1 MDEKIMLGRSH
12 ALVIAMIGRLAAD
25 SWWKSKNKAF
35 DMQTPEEVWK
45 TEPEKVYNYLMDY
58 ASK

>member
-1 MDEKIMLGRSH
+1 MNEQLMLGRCH
-12 ALVIAMIGRLAAD
+12 ALLIAMIGKDAAPR
-25 SWWKSKNKAF
+25 WWSGQNKAF

-45 TEPEKVYNYLMDY
+45 TEPEKVYNYLMEY

>member
-12 ALVIAMIGRLAAD
+12 ALVIALCGRDVAD
-25 SWWKSKNKAF
+25 SWWKGKNKAF

-58 ASK
+58 AS